1 MLRYKSRITRHFVS
15 MFTFYQ
21 QIKRFNFFS
30 LTHIC
35 LCTLLFFYTNL
46 LTRPATF
53 VMRICVRMAMCINLH
68 FVSKSSKTGRQ
79 LKHKVCALSFT
90 TFSNF
95 DNQTRTKRRTSA
107 KLSDGYEFRMK
118 KKSNQTAKTA
128 NSYDVLSLTEG
139 SAVVWEPFITAVWVG
154 HRGNR
159 RTAR

>member
-1 MLRYKSRITRHFVS
+1 MVKAWWTQNVSKRDNPMLRYKSRITRHFVS

-118 KKSNQTAKTA
+118 KNQIRQQRRQTATMFWVWLK
-128 NSYDVLSLTEG
+128 VVQLCGSLL
-139 SAVVWEPFITAVWVG
+139 
-154 HRGNR
+154 
-159 RTAR
+159 